1 MYQTPFLYMMIHIL
15 IGAIA
20 YNYPL
25 WIGLFLVYQFL
36 QYGMGVR
43 FFLFSWEVK
52 DGNSFVY
59 TLYKLAQFAFGLGAA
74 MIVDAVASCRR
85 DPSS

>member
-1 MYQTPFLYMMIHIL
+1 MIHIL